1 MDIEAILTSNEMLG
15 VAMLAILAIFARF
28 NREFLRD
35 VWRDQDRLWR
45 IIARLALISGLSLIV
60 WGSVADN
67 WRSIAEYPYRYIQIW
82 ESKRVEYNPP
92 PDWARDIT
100 IALLIIT
107 LILTACLVARHV
119 GGYFMQAVLIFPAL
133 AAWIPL
139 FIVRQRLDFNLGLGF
154 GGSWS
159 SPVDVIGYLL
169 FLVAAWVVD
178 SLALFATFVILLM
191 LVALPVTLLLD
202 ITRLRHP
209 RVKGEAAGYFQS
221 MSDRSAPG
229 SQP

>member
-1 MDIEAILTSNEMLG
+1 MDIEAILVSNEMLG
-15 VAMLAILAIFARF
+15 VAMLTILAIFARF
-28 NREFLRD
+28 NRAFLRD
-35 VWRDQDRLWR
+35 VWRDQDRFWR
-45 IIARLALISGLSLIV
+45 IIARLALVSGLALIV

-82 ESKRVEYNPP
+82 ESKRIEYNPP

-100 IALLIIT
+100 VTLLIVT
-107 LILTACLVARHV
+107 LVLTACLVARHV
-119 GGYFMQAVLIFPAL
+119 GGYIMQAVLIFPAL

-191 LVALPVTLLLD
+191 LVALPITLLLD
-202 ITRLRHP
+202 ITRLRRP
-209 RVKGEAAGYFQS
+209 RVKGEATGYFQS